1 MGSSMT
7 SVDKDGTV
15 EFWFYRRDVR
25 EVRVVGDFAGWRGGT
40 FEMADDGNG
49 WWRLTTTLDAS
60 EYRFRYVADG
70 QWYTD
75 YASNG
80 IEMVDL
86 GVNSVLVV
94 PERQAH
100 PPRTESARMVA

>member
-1 MGSSMT
+1 MT

-25 EVRVVGDFAGWRGGT
+25 DVRVVGDFAGWSARSL
-40 FEMADDGNG
+40 EMAGKGDG
-49 WWRLTTTLDAS
+49 WWRLTGMLAAG

-70 QWYTD
+70 QCFPD

-80 IEMVDL
+80 IEMGDL
-86 GVNSVLVV
+86 GVNSVLIV
-94 PERQAH
+94 PEPAIH
-100 PPRTESARMVA
+100 SARTDAARMVA